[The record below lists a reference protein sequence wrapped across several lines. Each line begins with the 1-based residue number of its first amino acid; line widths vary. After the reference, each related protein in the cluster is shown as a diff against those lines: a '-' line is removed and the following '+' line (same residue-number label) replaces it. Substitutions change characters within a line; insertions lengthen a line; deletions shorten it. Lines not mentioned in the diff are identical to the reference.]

1 MMFESRRNYAPQRIA
16 TAFFSLVCLIGVVFT
31 FPATA
36 DPLAVEQLQIV
47 TATGTHHLSVEV
59 ARTDEETEKGL
70 MFRRSLPENG
80 GMLFDLQQDQEVSMW
95 MKNTFIPLD
104 MLFVSHDGRIVSL
117 ALDAQPMSE
126 ALISSRAL
134 AAAVIELNAGM
145 VKKLAVEVGDFV
157 RHPIFSN
164 PEKK

>member
-80 GMLFDLQQDQEVSMW
+80 GMLFDFQRDQEVSMW
-95 MKNTFIPLD
+95 MKNTFKTLRDSGDIWAKI
-104 MLFVSHDGRIVSL
+104 VDG
-117 ALDAQPMSE
+117 
-126 ALISSRAL
+126 
-134 AAAVIELNAGM
+134 
-145 VKKLAVEVGDFV
+145 V
-157 RHPIFSN
+157 RKDLSKAEHL
-164 PEKK
+164 